1 MRRPLLVT
9 LLAGAALLL
18 PVAAQSATSGS
29 FALEISSRGVQT
41 PYLSPA
47 GASTP
52 SATSTATRPN
62 PVTAARAATKQYR
75 SFVKAKKE
83 GYGLFKD
90 AAGIACISKA
100 HQGGMGIHFVN
111 ANLVGTP
118 RVSLKHPEALV
129 YARENGHRRLVALEY
144 VVLKKDWEKAH
155 GPNAH
160 RPWLYGQRFNL
171 THAGNRYGLPAFYSL
186 HAWIWKDNPAGRFMM
201 WNPDV
206 HCSCC
211 P

>member
-1 MRRPLLVT
+1 MRPRLLVT
-9 LLAGAALLL
+9 VVATAAIGFPLA
-18 PVAAQSATSGS
+18 VQSATAGS
-29 FALEISSRGVQT
+29 VASDLSSRGVQT
-41 PYLSPA
+41 TYR
-47 GASTP
+47 ASQVVTP
-52 SATSTATRPN
+52 RPN
-62 PVTAARAATKQYR
+62 PVTAARNATRKYR
-75 SFVKAKKE
+75 SFVTAKKD

-90 AAGIACISKA
+90 SAGIACISKPSKGA
-100 HQGGMGIHFVN
+100 MGIHFVN
-111 ANLVGTP
+111 VNLVGTP
-118 RVSLKHPEALV
+118 QVSLKHPEALV

-155 GPNAH
+155 GRNAH

>member
-1 MRRPLLVT
+1 MRRSLIVT

-18 PVAAQSATSGS
+18 PPAAQSATSGS
-29 FALEISSRGVQT
+29 AASDLSSIGLVRPFLAPSQAPATALSK
-41 PYLSPA
+41 
-47 GASTP
+47 
-52 SATSTATRPN
+52 ATRPN
-62 PVTAARAATKQYR
+62 PVTAARAATRQYR
-75 SFVKAKKE
+75 SFVNAKKA
-83 GYGLFKD
+83 GYGLLKD
-90 AAGIACISKA
+90 SAGIACISKPGK
-100 HQGGMGIHFVN
+100 GGMGIHFVN
-111 ANLVGTP
+111 VDLVGTP

-144 VVLKKDWEKAH
+144 VVLKQDWEKAH
-155 GPNAH
+155 GANAH